1 MQAVSGLMQITGTAQ
16 SGPLKIGF
24 PFCDLATGLLAT
36 IGILAAVASRHETG
50 EGQRVDLSMLD
61 ASVFSIVPRDIYYDT
76 TKKTPPLTGNQHW
89 DIVPNNT
96 YRTRDGREIMVIS
109 INDKFWEILAKAIG
123 VEDMATDPRFA
134 TKGARL
140 QNREALDQ
148 RVAAAFAERT
158 LAEWEPILTA
168 AGAIY
173 GAVRTWDEVFRDPQV
188 VESLVHEVP
197 HTAAGKLRMIGN
209 PLKFSATP
217 ADIRLPPPMLGE
229 HTEEV
234 VANPGQAWR

>member
-1 MQAVSGLMQITGTAQ
+1 
-16 SGPLKIGF
+16 
-24 PFCDLATGLLAT
+24 
-36 IGILAAVASRHETG
+36 
-50 EGQRVDLSMLD
+50 
-61 ASVFSIVPRDIYYDT
+61 
-76 TKKTPPLTGNQHW
+76 
-89 DIVPNNT
+89 
-96 YRTRDGREIMVIS
+96 
-109 INDKFWEILAKAIG
+109 
-123 VEDMATDPRFA
+123 MATDPRFA

-188 VESLVHEVP
+188 VESLVHDVP
-197 HTAAGKLRMIGN
+197 HTAAGNLRMIGN
-209 PLKFSATP
+209 PLKFTATP

-229 HTEEV
+229 HSEEV
-234 VANPGQAWR
+234 MANPGQAWR